1 MKWRSCAMLALPWS
15 LALAGPPAPPA
26 SSAPAPART
35 AAAPV
40 RAAAA
45 TASANVAAAA
55 DAELLEFLGSVDSSE
70 PGWHDY
76 LEHTDLEKVIHAP
89 AKPATPTTQGNRT

>member
-1 MKWRSCAMLALPWS
+1 MKWRHCAVLALPWG

-26 SSAPAPART
+26 SSVPAPART
-35 AAAPV
+35 AAPSS
-40 RAAAA
+40 AAAA
-45 TASANVAAAA
+45 SAAAAA
-55 DAELLEFLGSVDSSE
+55 DAELLEFLGSVDSTE

-89 AKPATPTTQGNRT
+89 ARPATPPTQGNRT